1 MAERYKEKCRW
12 PFISIIIPVYNVE
25 PYLSACL
32 DSLLQ
37 QNFQDWEA
45 VCVEDCSTDNSLAVL
60 KKYAELDDRILV
72 VKQTSNGG
80 LSRARNTGLDN
91 ANGKYVC
98 YLDSDD
104 MLAKDSLSRLI
115 PYLEAEHPEMLTY
128 EVESVVFDIHPE
140 GIPNDV
146 YKMRHDY
153 SKLGLADGRKYF
165 VEMSRNGEFLNN
177 VVLSI
182 YDNIWLKRT
191 GIRFQVGMYYE
202 DGPYILACYLACQR
216 MRHVNVGVY
225 VRRYR
230 AGSTTTGETNNYRH
244 AYSKLWNYGAI
255 LELSYK
261 TPGLSEEVKNC
272 LLVLAEICLAT
283 AKAAVEKLSD
293 DERLLFDQLKGFPHF
308 WAKSAGIL
316 EAQIDK
322 NIYLRGFDACI
333 IAATR
338 IILYGAGKIGKEIR
352 SYLSLT
358 PGIGDKVIFMESE
371 KRMHTDDGY
380 PIYAISEVCPTFGDV
395 IVLSVAYKHQMD
407 MRKNAEKYGFKEII
421 AVDALLLEAIRS
433 KLVLRD
439 SPILG

>member
-72 VKQTSNGG
+72 VSQTSNGG
-80 LSRARNTGLDN
+80 LARARNTGLDN
-91 ANGKYVC
+91 AKGKYVC

-104 MLAKDSLSRLI
+104 TLAKDSLSRLI
-115 PYLEAEHPEMLTY
+115 PYLEKEHLEMLTY
-128 EVESVVFDIHPE
+128 EVESVIFDIHPE

-153 SKLGLADGRKYF
+153 SKLGLVDGRKYF

-177 VVLSI
+177 VVLAL
-182 YDNIWLKRT
+182 YDKKWLKRT
-191 GIRFQVGMYYE
+191 GIRFQDGMYYE
-202 DGPYILACYLACQR
+202 DGPYILACYLACHR

-230 AGSTTTGETNNYRH
+230 VGSTTTGETNNYRH
-244 AYSKLWNYGAI
+244 AYSRLWNYGAI

-261 TPGLSEEVKNC
+261 TPNLSEEVENC
-272 LLVLAEICLAT
+272 LLFLAERWLAA
-283 AKAAVEKLSD
+283 AKAVVEKLSD

-316 EAQIDK
+316 EAKIDK
-322 NIYLRGFDACI
+322 NMYLRGFEAS
-333 IAATR
+333 IANATR
-338 IILYGAGKIGKEIR
+338 IILYGAGKIGREML

-358 PGIGDKVIFMESE
+358 PGIVDKVIFVESD
-371 KRMHTDDGY
+371 KRMHTGVGC
-380 PIYAISEVCPTFGDV
+380 PIYAISEVSPASGDV
-395 IVLSVAYKHQMD
+395 IVLSVAYKHQRD

-421 AVDALLLEAIRS
+421 AVDVLLLEAIRS
-433 KLVLRD
+433 KLVLHD
-439 SPILG
+439 V